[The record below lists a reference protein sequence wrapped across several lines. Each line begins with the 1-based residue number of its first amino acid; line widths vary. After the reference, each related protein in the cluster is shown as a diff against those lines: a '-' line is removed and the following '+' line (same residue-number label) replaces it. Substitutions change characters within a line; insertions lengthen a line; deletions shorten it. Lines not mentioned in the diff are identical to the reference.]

1 MAYSVRH
8 FSIQGMTCAACAARL
23 EKVLNRLP
31 NAEANVNFADETA
44 HVRFPDQHPIT
55 PEQISAAI
63 ARAGFSGQ
71 EQADDWPAPAAQE
84 HAPQE
89 QRILW
94 LALLLTA
101 PFAVEMVA
109 MLVGH
114 HGVVPALW
122 QWLLATPVQFI
133 VGWRFYRGAWAALR
147 GGGANMDVLV
157 VLGTS
162 MAWLWSSWVLW
173 SGATHH
179 HALYFEASAMV
190 ISLVLLGK
198 TLEARAKRQTTAAMN
213 HLLQLAPATARVERD
228 GMVQELPIASLLAG
242 DRVLVAQGDTLPVDG
257 VVVAGQAALDESLLT
272 GESVAVEKQQQD
284 KVFAGTR
291 VQLGQLTITVER
303 AGRETQLAA
312 IVRRVAEAQGS
323 KAPIQGLADRVS
335 AIFVPVVVVIA
346 LLTFGLTAFFTGEL
360 EQALIHAVA
369 VLVIACPCALGLAT
383 PAAIMVGVG
392 LGAQRGI
399 LFRNAAALERA
410 AQVAVLAVDKT
421 GTLTLGQPVV
431 QHCHVL
437 AADLDENTVFTL
449 AASLEQNATHP
460 LASAILHEAQQRQLR
475 LQPMSEWQTT
485 IGQGIAA
492 HDEQN
497 THWALGRPHWLMSTP
512 PALSLMQSWQEA
524 GCSVIALARN
534 AEIVAYLGL
543 ADPLK
548 PQVKH
553 TLQQLAAQGVQT
565 HMLTGDQEKTALAI
579 AAQAGMAASQ
589 VHAALT
595 PAQKADWVQQAQQQ
609 NQVVAMA
616 GDGVN
621 DAPALAMADV
631 SFAMGSGSDIA
642 METPDVT
649 LVQGDIQHIL
659 DAIRLSQATLLTIRQ
674 NLFFAFIYNVLGI
687 PLAAFGLLNPV
698 LAGAAMA
705 LSSIS
710 VLTNALR
717 LKRFR

>member
-1 MAYSVRH
+1 M
-8 FSIQGMTCAACAARL
+8 
-23 EKVLNRLP
+23 
-31 NAEANVNFADETA
+31 
-44 HVRFPDQHPIT
+44 
-55 PEQISAAI
+55 
-63 ARAGFSGQ
+63 
-71 EQADDWPAPAAQE
+71 
-84 HAPQE
+84 
-89 QRILW
+89 
-94 LALLLTA
+94 
-101 PFAVEMVA
+101 
-109 MLVGH
+109 
-114 HGVVPALW
+114 
-122 QWLLATPVQFI
+122 
-133 VGWRFYRGAWAALR
+133 
-147 GGGANMDVLV
+147 
-157 VLGTS
+157 
-162 MAWLWSSWVLW
+162 
-173 SGATHH
+173 
-179 HALYFEASAMV
+179 
-190 ISLVLLGK
+190 
-198 TLEARAKRQTTAAMN
+198 
-213 HLLQLAPATARVERD
+213 
-228 GMVQELPIASLLAG
+228 
-242 DRVLVAQGDTLPVDG
+242 AQGDRLPVDG

-303 AGRETQLAA
+303 AGRDTQLAA

-335 AIFVPVVVVIA
+335 AIFVPGVVVIA

-553 TLQQLAAQGVQT
+553 TLQQLAVQGVQT

-609 NQVVAMA
+609 KQLVAMV

-642 METPDVT
+642 METADVT